1 MMFKSILLP
10 IDLNEP
16 SSWEKSIPAAID
28 MAKTYGAKICV
39 MTVIPDF
46 GKSIVASYF
55 PADFSEKALAETTS
69 TLKKVVADAFPADV
83 KVEGIARH
91 GSVYKEVL
99 EVADSIGAD
108 LIVLS
113 SHRPARSD
121 YLLGPNASRVVRHAK
136 QSVFVV
142 RA

>member
-1 MMFKSILLP
+1 MFKSILLP

-16 SSWEKSIPAAID
+16 SSWEKSIPVAID
-28 MAKTYGAKICV
+28 MAKTYGASVRV

-46 GKSIVASYF
+46 GKSIVGSYF
-55 PADFSEKALAETTS
+55 PADFSDKALADTS
-69 TLKKVVADAFPADV
+69 AALEKLVGNTFPADV
-83 KVEGIARH
+83 AVESTARH

-108 LIVLS
+108 LIVLT

-121 YLLGPNASRVVRHAK
+121 YLLGPNAARVVRHAK

>member
-1 MMFKSILLP
+1 MYNSILLP

-16 SSWEKSIPAAID
+16 SSWEKSIPVAID
-28 MAKTYGAKICV
+28 MAKTYGASV
-39 MTVIPDF
+39 RVLTVIPDY
-46 GKSIVASYF
+46 GKSIVGSYF
-55 PADFSEKALAETTS
+55 PAGFSDKALEDTTAAL
-69 TLKKVVADAFPADV
+69 TKLVADTFPADV
-83 KVEGIARH
+83 SVESTARH

-99 EVADSIGAD
+99 EVAESIGAD
-108 LIVLS
+108 LIVLT

-121 YLLGPNASRVVRHAK
+121 YLLGPNAARVVRHAK

>member
-1 MMFKSILLP
+1 MYKSILLP

-16 SSWEKSIPAAID
+16 SSWEKSIPVAID
-28 MAKTYGAKICV
+28 MAKTYGASV
-39 MTVIPDF
+39 RVLTVIPDY
-46 GKSIVASYF
+46 GKSIVGSYF
-55 PADFSEKALAETTS
+55 PADFSDKALEDTTAA
-69 TLKKVVADAFPADV
+69 LEKLVAGAFPADV
-83 KVEGIARH
+83 NVESIARH

-108 LIVLS
+108 LIVLT

-121 YLLGPNASRVVRHAK
+121 YLLGPNAARVVRHAK

>member
-1 MMFKSILLP
+1 MFKSILLP

-16 SSWEKSIPAAID
+16 SSWEKSIPVAID
-28 MAKTYGAKICV
+28 MAKTYGAQLRV

-46 GKSIVASYF
+46 GKSIVGSYF
-55 PADFSEKALAETTS
+55 PAGFSDKALADTMATLEKLVVEVFS
-69 TLKKVVADAFPADV
+69 TDV
-83 KVEGIARH
+83 NVESIARH

-99 EVADSIGAD
+99 EVADLVGAD
-108 LIVLS
+108 LIVLT

-121 YLLGPNASRVVRHAK
+121 YLLGPNAARVVRHAK

>member
-1 MMFKSILLP
+1 MYKSILLP
-10 IDLNEP
+10 IDLNEQ
-16 SSWEKSIPAAID
+16 SSWEKSIPVAID
-28 MAKTYGAKICV
+28 MAKTYGASIRV
-39 MTVIPDF
+39 LTVIPDY
-46 GKSIVASYF
+46 GKSIVGSYF
-55 PADFSEKALAETTS
+55 PAGFSEKALEGTTAA
-69 TLKKVVADAFPADV
+69 LEKLVGEAFPADID
-83 KVEGIARH
+83 VESIARH
-91 GSVYKEVL
+91 GSVYKEVI

-121 YLLGPNASRVVRHAK
+121 YLLGPNAARVVRHAK

>member
-1 MMFKSILLP
+1 MFKSILLP

-16 SSWEKSIPAAID
+16 SSWEKAIPVAID
-28 MAKTYGAKICV
+28 MAKTYNASIRV
-39 MTVIPDF
+39 MTVIPDY
-46 GKSIVASYF
+46 GKSIVGSYF
-55 PADFSEKALAETTS
+55 PSDFSDKALADTS
-69 TLKKVVADAFPADV
+69 SALKNLVSERFPSGIIDDS
-83 KVEGIARH
+83 IARH

-108 LIVLS
+108 LIVLA

-121 YLLGPNASRVVRHAK
+121 YLLGPNAARVVRHAK

>member
-1 MMFKSILLP
+1 MFKSILLP

-16 SSWEKSIPAAID
+16 SSWEKAIPVAID
-28 MAKTYGAKICV
+28 MAKTYNASVHI
-39 MTVIPDF
+39 MTVIPDY
-46 GKSIVASYF
+46 GKSIVGSYF
-55 PADFSEKALAETTS
+55 PSDFSDKALADTS
-69 TLKKVVADAFPADV
+69 SALENLVSERFPPEIINDS
-83 KVEGIARH
+83 IARH

-108 LIVLS
+108 LIVLA

-121 YLLGPNASRVVRHAK
+121 YLLGPNAARVVRHAK